1 MAVLDNSE
9 VENKVL
15 SAMTDRQQMSYS
27 EIYDICTKGGIG
39 KDELN
44 GALDRMEKQ
53 DIIASRNTG
62 GIMTYYLLDENPLR
76 KVLIVEDDK
85 NINKLMSLSIGK
97 EFEVK
102 QIYDGGEAVP
112 FIRENRPNLV
122 LLDLMLPHKDGL
134 DICQTI
140 KSDPETSSTVII
152 LISAMDPTSNRFNG
166 IKYGADYYIKKPFD
180 PKELR
185 ALVNLFL
192 RKKGKRFDPLIDL
205 PDEDRI
211 SNEVERSLKESGD
224 YTIGTLRIAKLG
236 EYARKLGEKS
246 AMVIIRLVSQ
256 LLQDTI
262 KNSSHDM
269 FVGFLSNDEFI
280 ITGDK
285 GDVNKAV
292 EEVRGEFGAVMP
304 FVLQD
309 AGYKP
314 GMEGLES
321 MFESEDFPKLDLVF
335 SESDKEEIAAKRD
348 KILVD
353 RGIGSGDI
361 SSYTYDELQKMLGNG
376 DLDIVIT
383 RDPDGIKL
391 RVGRDAANNE

>member
-1 MAVLDNSE
+1 MPVLENSE

-15 SAMTDRQQMSYS
+15 AVMADKQQLSYS
-27 EIYDICTKGGIG
+27 ELSSICSKEGIG
-39 KDELN
+39 NEALS

-53 DIIASRNTG
+53 DIITSRNTG
-62 GIMTYYLLDENPLR
+62 GIMTYYLLDENPLK

-85 NINKLMSLSIGK
+85 NINKLMALSIGK
-97 EFEVK
+97 EFEVN

-112 FIRENRPNLV
+112 FVRKNKPNLV

-134 DICQTI
+134 DICETI
-140 KSDPETSSTVII
+140 KSDPETSGTIII
-152 LISAMDPTSNRFNG
+152 LISAMDPTNNRFAG
-166 IKYGADYYIKKPFD
+166 IKKGADYYIKKPFD

-211 SNEVERSLKESGD
+211 SNEVERSLKESSD
-224 YTIGTLRIAKLG
+224 YMIGTLRIAHLG

-246 AMVIIRLVSQ
+246 AVVIIRLVSQ
-256 LLQDTI
+256 LMQDTI
-262 KNSSHDM
+262 KNRVQSV

-280 ITGDK
+280 ITGSK
-285 GDVNKAV
+285 EDVNKAIN
-292 EEVRGEFGAVMP
+292 EVKAEFSAVMP

-309 AGYKP
+309 AGYRP
-314 GMEGLES
+314 GMENIES
-321 MFESEDFPKLDLVF
+321 VFESEDFPKLELVF
-335 SESDKEEIAAKRD
+335 SESDKKDIAARRD
-348 KILVD
+348 KILTD
-353 RGIGSGDI
+353 RGIASSDI
-361 SSYTYDELQKMLGNG
+361 SAYTYDELQRMLGSG
-376 DLDIVIT
+376 DLDIIIT

-391 RVGRDAANNE
+391 RVGKDA

>member
-9 VENKVL
+9 VENRVL
-15 SAMTDRQQMSYS
+15 SAMADRQQMSYG
-27 EIYDICTKGGIG
+27 EIYDVCSKEGIG
-39 KDELN
+39 KDALS
-44 GALDRMEKQ
+44 GALERMEKQ

-76 KVLIVEDDK
+76 KVLIVEDDR
-85 NINKLMSLSIGK
+85 NINQLMALSIGK
-97 EFEVK
+97 EFEVN

-112 FIRENRPNLV
+112 FVRKSHPNLV

-140 KSDPETSSTVII
+140 KSDPDTSSTIVI
-152 LISAMDPTSNRFNG
+152 LISAMDPTSNRFTG
-166 IKYGADYYIKKPFD
+166 IKNGADYYIKKPFD

-205 PDEDRI
+205 PDEERI
-211 SNEVERSLKESGD
+211 SKEVERSLNEGGN
-224 YTIGTLRIAKLG
+224 YVIGTLRIAHLG
-236 EYARKLGEKS
+236 EYARRIGEKS

-256 LLQDTI
+256 LLQDKI
-262 KNSSHDM
+262 KNRAQGL

-280 ITGDK
+280 ITGTKD
-285 GDVNKAV
+285 DVSKAV
-292 EEVRGEFGAVMP
+292 EDVKGEFAAVMP

-314 GMEGLES
+314 GMENLES
-321 MFESEDFPKLDLVF
+321 MFESEDFPKLELVF
-335 SESDKEEIAAKRD
+335 SESDRKEIAAKRD
-348 KILVD
+348 KILTDKGV
-353 RGIGSGDI
+353 GSSDI

-391 RVGRDAANNE
+391 RVGRDA